1 MMFGAICLALF
12 AVNCQRF
19 QQELLGFFGV
29 MVTYQ
34 KYKAA

>member
-1 MMFGAICLALF
+1 MMFDAICLALF

-19 QQELLGFFGV
+19 QQEPMGFFGV

-34 KYKAA
+34 KYNAA